1 MVGQSSALSSGYTL
15 PNEIDHKETQGTVMR
30 ATRFDEDGML
40 RLSARPISASTI
52 MKENAALQTPFWAA
66 GFSFSDMEMARLVP
80 YDPDLPYLFF
90 GEEICM
96 TLRMWTSGFD
106 FFAPLENVAY
116 HLWSRNYRPT
126 LDISSSE
133 ARAEAE
139 ITIQGHGH
147 HHVWRH
153 IIYAFGAK
161 WLWGGYRAQCRRIL

>member
-1 MVGQSSALSSGYTL
+1 
-15 PNEIDHKETQGTVMR
+15 MR

-52 MKENAALQTPFWAA
+52 MKENAALRHPSGLLDSAFLTV
-66 GFSFSDMEMARLVP
+66 GNELVP

-116 HLWSRNYRPT
+116 HLWSRNYRPA

-133 ARAEAE
+133 ARAARLRSQSKVMDI
-139 ITIQGHGH
+139 ITS
-147 HHVWRH
+147 
-153 IIYAFGAK
+153 GATSSTPLGQMALG
-161 WLWGGYRAQCRRIL
+161 WVRAVSRIL

>member
-1 MVGQSSALSSGYTL
+1 
-15 PNEIDHKETQGTVMR
+15 MR

-133 ARAEAE
+133 ARAARLRSQSKVMDI
-139 ITIQGHGH
+139 ITS
-147 HHVWRH
+147 
-153 IIYAFGAK
+153 GATSSTP
-161 WLWGGYRAQCRRIL
+161 LGQNGFGGYRAQCRRIL